1 MPSHRLRFLVSAC
14 ALLLLIAGRPVAPPR
29 SAGIFP
35 GRPRSQSRLPAA
47 SPPLPASCQ
56 HVAELMQA
64 AEKYRGLHARATVPA
79 GSLSPRRLRAEI
91 VESMPEDYP
100 PAELRALEV
109 SLKAFGLI
117 PETMDL
123 RRYLPDLLSS
133 QVAGFYD
140 PDRKFLAL
148 VDLPRGGKRGMPDNS
163 EDVTLVHELTH
174 ALQDQA
180 FDLRRFEDRDP
191 LSDGGTARTAL
202 VEGDATLTML
212 DFSLGGSLETLPGVD
227 AVLTTMQQDPE
238 KLVDSSPDLPGARE
252 MAAAPPWIRDTLV
265 FSYFQGAA
273 FCVSARRRGGQA
285 LLDYA
290 FTTDPPR
297 STEQILHPEK
307 WHTRRDDPILLKLP
321 DLAAELPGYR
331 KAAEGEMGELSL
343 RIFLREGL
351 KDAERA
357 NRAAAGWG
365 GDRFAVYE
373 DGEKGAAGRR
383 VVWITEWDTE
393 TDAGEFRDALA
404 AMPAL
409 LGWHVESAGP
419 TRVLAYRGNLPDER
433 WAAVRARLAAVVAEK
448 PANKD
453 IDLKAIG
460 AVPTPPPAAPSPS
473 GGR

>member
-1 MPSHRLRFLVSAC
+1 MAARRSRFVPFALTFSLLATAGGAETPS
-14 ALLLLIAGRPVAPPR
+14 PPH
-29 SAGIFP
+29 
-35 GRPRSQSRLPAA
+35 LPAGF
-47 SPPLPASCQ
+47 SPLTPARAR
-56 HVAELMQA
+56 HVAELMRA
-64 AEKYRGLHARATVPA
+64 AETYRGLKARTTVPA
-79 GSLSPRRLRAEI
+79 GSLSPRKLKAEI

-100 PAELRALEV
+100 PAELKALEV

-123 RRYLPDLLSS
+123 RRYLPELLSS

-148 VDLPRGGKRGMPDNS
+148 VDLPAVRKGKHGIPDNG
-163 EDVTLVHELTH
+163 EDVVLVHELTH
-174 ALQDQA
+174 ALQDQT
-180 FDLRRFEDRDP
+180 FDLRRFEERDP

-212 DFSLGGSLETLPGVD
+212 DFSLQGNLETMPGVD
-227 AVLTTMQQDPE
+227 SVLATMQDPD
-238 KLVDSSPDLPGARE
+238 KLLDGSPDLPGARE
-252 MAAAPPWIRDTLV
+252 MAAAPPWLRDTLV

-307 WHTRRDDPILLKLP
+307 WHTQRDDPIGLKLP

-331 KAAEGEMGELSL
+331 KDAEGEMGELSV

-351 KDAERA
+351 KDAKRA
-357 NRAAAGWG
+357 SAAAAGWG
-365 GDRFAVYE
+365 GDRFAVYQ
-373 DGEKGAAGRR
+373 GAGGRK

-393 TDAGEFRDALA
+393 TDAGEFRSALE
-404 AMPAL
+404 AMP
-409 LGWHVESAGP
+409 GWKVESAGP
-419 TRVLAYRGNLPDER
+419 TRVLALRGGLPDER
-433 WAAVRARLAAVVAEK
+433 WAAVRAKLAAVVAEK
-448 PANKD
+448 PANRE

-460 AVPTPPPAAPSPS
+460 ATPAVKEEKGEGAKD
-473 GGR
+473 